1 MSSQAVRRTG
11 RGITAR
17 RLGGLAVAV
26 VVVLFVLLLPQYA
39 TIGDLY
45 FWETAA
51 VAVLF
56 ATSTNL
62 LFGQAGIPSFG
73 QAAFYAVG
81 AYTAALAAEH
91 HWPVLLALLVGT
103 LLAGAAAAV
112 AGVLAWRVTGLAF
125 SMLTLAISQM
135 LYTLAIKNNTLG
147 GFNGISGFSVSTIA
161 GIDVTDPGYLWYA
174 AVVLVAIGCLGFW
187 LIGRSAFGHTL
198 RCIRENPARALFL
211 GVNVRAYR
219 ALAFTLAGAGAGLA
233 GGVLAYTSQVV
244 TPDTAYWTQSA
255 TPVIML
261 VLGGIGYF
269 YGPAVG
275 AVVLTALLHWLT
287 NETHAYILYVGLLL
301 YVVLLFLPQGLLSL
315 PRVVRSL
322 FDRRRAMPHDLFDSG
337 SEVDDPPRAPTGLV
351 EEGIR

>member
-1 MSSQAVRRTG
+1 MSTRIGASRNQNLRR
-11 RGITAR
+11 A
-17 RLGGLAVAV
+17 GGAAIAV
-26 VVVLFVLLLPQYA
+26 VVVLFVLLLPQF
-39 TIGDLY
+39 TTLGGLY
-45 FWETAA
+45 FWETAL

-81 AYTAALAAEH
+81 AYTAALAAQH

-103 LLAGAAAAV
+103 VLAAATAAV
-112 AGVLAWRVTGLAF
+112 AGLLAWRVTGLAF
-125 SMLTLAISQM
+125 SMLTLAISQV
-135 LYTLAIKNNTLG
+135 LYTVALKTTALG
-147 GFNGISGFSVSTIA
+147 GYNGISGFSVTTIA
-161 GIDVTDPGYLWYA
+161 GIDVTDPGWLWYA
-174 AVVLVAIGCLGFW
+174 AVIIVALGVLAYWV
-187 LIGRSAFGHTL
+187 IGRSAFGHTL

-269 YGPAVG
+269 FGPAVG
-275 AVVLTALLHWLT
+275 AVILTALMNWLSDV
-287 NETHAYILYVGLLL
+287 THAYILYVGALLYLLL
-301 YVVLLFLPQGLLSL
+301 MFLPQGVLSL
-315 PRVVRSL
+315 PRVVGALVSRGH
-322 FDRRRAMPHDLFDSG
+322 RAPHDLFDADG
-337 SEVDDPPRAPTGLV
+337 DEAGDATARPNLV
-351 EEGIR
+351 EGTAR

>member
-1 MSSQAVRRTG
+1 V
-11 RGITAR
+11 
-17 RLGGLAVAV
+17 LV
-26 VVVLFVLLLPQYA
+26 VVVVFVVVLPQYV

-73 QAAFYAVG
+73 QAAFFAVG
-81 AYTAALAAEH
+81 AYTAALAAQND
-91 HWPVLLALLVGT
+91 WPVVPALLLGIA
-103 LLAGAAAAV
+103 LAAAAAGV

-125 SMLTLAISQM
+125 SMLTLAISQS
-135 LYTLAIKNNTLG
+135 LYTIAIKNDTLG
-147 GFNGISGFSVSTIA
+147 GFNGISGFSITSIA

-174 AVVLVAIGCLGFW
+174 TAVIVALGCLAFW
-187 LIGRSAFGHTL
+187 VITRSSFGQTL
-198 RCIRENPARALFL
+198 RCIRENPSRALFL

-233 GGVLAYTSQVV
+233 GGVSAYTSQVV
-244 TPDTAYWTQSA
+244 TPNAAYWTESA

-269 YGPAVG
+269 LGPAVG
-275 AVVLTALLHWLT
+275 AIILTALLHKLT
-287 NETHAYILYVGLLL
+287 DITHAYILYVGLLL
-301 YVVLLFLPQGLLSL
+301 YAVLLFLPQGLLSL
-315 PRVVRSL
+315 PRVIRSL
-322 FDRRRAMPHDLFDSG
+322 GSRRRVSKDPCAADEAD
-337 SEVDDPPRAPTGLV
+337 VDVEAPPPESTLL
-351 EEGIR
+351 EGTSR